1 MKATTNI
8 EILTREINSLRE
20 KLSNQELVR
29 EVINDKFEFFPYG
42 STHKFIF
49 GLIKFGILY
58 QTRNDGPRKYYEL
71 VHKPIH
77 KEKVKNL
84 VEWLRSVHNIKGG
97 RKDPIEDAIILLK
110 SKGYVIFKPI

>member
-1 MKATTNI
+1 MKTTLSI
-8 EILTREINSLRE
+8 EDLTRQINFLRE
-20 KLSNQELVR
+20 RLSNQELVR
-29 EVINDKFEFFPYG
+29 ETINHEFEFFPYG

-58 QTRNDGPRKYYEL
+58 QTRNEGPRKYYEL

-77 KEKVKNL
+77 KDKVKNL
-84 VEWLRSVHNIKGG
+84 VEWLRSIHNIKGG
-97 RKDPIEDAIILLK
+97 RKDPVEDAIILLK